1 MFQLC
6 ESNLFT
12 GLAHPDLIK
21 CFGYKPNIDL
31 SDYYNK
37 LALLLNKHNMYAE
50 NSGGLKLNYSSDNE
64 LGLNSKLLSILKKNN
79 VRIET
84 ASDAHNQKDVGAN
97 IRELEKMIHG

>member
-1 MFQLC
+1 M
-6 ESNLFT
+6 SNFR
-12 GLAHPDLIK
+12 G
-21 CFGYKPNIDL
+21 
-31 SDYYNK
+31 
-37 LALLLNKHNMYAE
+37 ALQ

-64 LGLNSKLLSILKKNN
+64 LGPNSKLLSILKMNN